1 MHMSKHDLLA
11 VISGL
16 VADALD
22 QPIAKVTP
30 TASLVTDLG
39 AESLDF
45 IDLTFRIEST
55 FGIKIAENDLWQQ
68 VESPQQVTPTTIV
81 TYLVARGV
89 TGPVEG
95 ARD

>member
-1 MHMSKHDLLA
+1 MREQELLA
-11 VISGL
+11 VVSGL

-22 QPIAKVTP
+22 QPVSNVTP

-55 FGIKIAENDLWQQ
+55 FGIKIVEEDLWQQ
-68 VESPQQVTPTTIV
+68 VESPQDITPSTIV

-95 ARD
+95 AGD